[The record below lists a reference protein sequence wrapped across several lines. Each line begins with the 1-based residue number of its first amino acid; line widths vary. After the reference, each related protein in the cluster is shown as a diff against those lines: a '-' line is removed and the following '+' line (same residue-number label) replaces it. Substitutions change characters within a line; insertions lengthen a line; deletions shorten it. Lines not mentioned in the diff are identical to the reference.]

1 MSHPNIML
9 GVADNLWSKQMHFLK
24 AGDVEQGHK
33 HCFSHFTLL
42 AAGKLSIKVEGV
54 ASEFTA
60 PHMIFIAAEK
70 VHELTALEDNT
81 VAYCIHPLRDG
92 DQVEDILDPSMIPAG
107 VNPETIAKPLLME

>member
-1 MSHPNIML
+1 ML

-70 VHELTALEDNT
+70 EHELTALEDNT

-107 VNPETIAKPLLME
+107 VNPLTLAKPLLTE

>member
-1 MSHPNIML
+1 MAQPNVMM
-9 GVADNLWSKQMHFLK
+9 GVADNLWSKQLHFLK
-24 AGDVEQGHK
+24 AGDIEPPHR

-42 AAGKLSIKVEGV
+42 AKGRVSVAVEGKTT
-54 ASEFTA
+54 EFVA

-70 VHELTALEDNT
+70 EHELTALEDNT

-107 VNPETIAKPLLME
+107 VNPLTLAKPLLTE

>member
-42 AAGKLSIKVEGV
+42 ATGKLSIRVEDKTTK
-54 ASEFTA
+54 FTA

-70 VHELTALEDNT
+70 EHELTALEDNT

-107 VNPETIAKPLLME
+107 VNPATLAKPLTME

>member
-9 GVADNLWSKQMHFLK
+9 GIADNLWSKQMHFLK
-24 AGDVEQGHK
+24 AGDVEEGHK

-54 ASEFTA
+54 SSEFTA

-70 VHELTALEDNT
+70 QHELTALEDNT

-92 DQVEDILDPSMIPAG
+92 DQAGDILDPSMIPAG
-107 VNPETIAKPLLME
+107 VNPAAFAKPLLME